1 MSSAPA
7 AAVTYDHAARRLGIS
22 ALAAGRASWR
32 RVSLTDIAASWTA
45 ALTVLLPKV
54 VDLQAEAAAAGAA
67 YTAMALAQQ
76 GFYEPAQAFVDPARF
91 AGVAPDGRSLE
102 ALLFSPATTTK
113 RLIGKGMD
121 PRLALQRGGKSL
133 DVITRTVVA
142 DTARAAAGVDIA
154 VRQDVG
160 YVRMLVPPSCGRCAL
175 LAGKFY
181 QWNAGFPRHPR
192 CDCKHIP
199 TRENQASDRTTDPY
213 EYFRSLSAQQQEK
226 QFGTAEAKAI
236 REGADIFQV
245 VNARRGMKPGGL
257 LTAEGT
263 SKRGSYGRGKPPRLT
278 PEGIY
283 SQGKSREETLKLLE
297 KNGYILPGGQDPAGV
312 LGGARDGYGQMG
324 RGGTRVGAR
333 QAVERARATGVR
345 DPAARATM
353 TAAER
358 RYFEAQMNWDAV
370 SRGRNPFGRGSLSPQ
385 LAAAVEN
392 DFRRIVLTGD
402 TTANITARQKMAGR

>member
-1 MSSAPA
+1 MPNEPA
-7 AAVTYDHAARRLGIS
+7 AVVAHDEAARRLGLA

-32 RVSLTDIAASWTA
+32 RVEVSDISASWSV
-45 ALTVLLPKV
+45 ALRLLLPT
-54 VDLQAEAAAAGAA
+54 LTAIQRSAAVSGGSYTAGA
-67 YTAMALAQQ
+67 LAEQ
-76 GFYEPAQAFVDPARF
+76 GVYEAPEAFVDPARF
-91 AGVAPDGRSLE
+91 VGVAPDGRSLE
-102 ALLFSPATTTK
+102 ALLYSPATTTK
-113 RLIGKGMD
+113 RLIGEGMD
-121 PRLALQRGGKSL
+121 PLRALQHGGTSL

-160 YVRMLVPPSCGRCAL
+160 YVRMLVPPSCSRCAL

-181 QWNAGFPRHPR
+181 RWNAGFPRHPR

-199 TRENQASDRTTDPY
+199 TRENQANDLTTDPY
-213 EYFRSLSAQQQEK
+213 EYFRSLSPQQQEK
-226 QFGTAEAKAI
+226 QFGPAEAKAI
-236 REGADIFQV
+236 RDGADIFQV

-257 LTAEGT
+257 VTAEGT
-263 SKRGSYGRGKPPRLT
+263 SKRGAYGRGKPPRLT

-283 SQGKSREETLKLLE
+283 SQGKSREETLILLE
-297 KNGYILPGGQDPAGV
+297 KNGYILPGGQDPEGV
-312 LGGARDGYGQMG
+312 LGGAREGYGQMG

-333 QAVERARATGVR
+333 QAVERARASGVR

-358 RYFEAQMNWDAV
+358 RYFDAQMNWDAV

-392 DFRRIVLTGD
+392 DFRRIVLNGD

>member
-7 AAVTYDHAARRLGIS
+7 AAVAYDRAARRLGIS

-32 RVSLTDIAASWTA
+32 RVSLTDIATSWTA

-54 VDLQAEAAAAGAA
+54 IDLQAEAAAAGAA

-121 PRLALQRGGKSL
+121 PALALQRGGKSL

-160 YVRMLVPPSCGRCAL
+160 YVRMLVPPSCSRCAV

-181 QWNAGFPRHPR
+181 RWNAGFPRHPR

-199 TRENQASDRTTDPY
+199 TRENQSSDLTTDPY
-213 EYFRSLSAQQQEK
+213 EYFRSLSPQQQEK

-236 REGADIFQV
+236 RDGADIFQV

-257 LTAEGT
+257 VTAEGT
-263 SKRGSYGRGKPPRLT
+263 SKRGAYGRGKPPRLT

-297 KNGYILPGGQDPAGV
+297 KNGYILPGGQDPEGV
-312 LGGARDGYGQMG
+312 LGGAREGYGQMG

-345 DPAARATM
+345 DPMARATM

-358 RYFEAQMNWDAV
+358 RYFDAQMNWDAV
-370 SRGRNPFGRGSLSPQ
+370 SRGQNPFGRGSLSPQ